1 MERDDLIR
9 IIQENV
15 LTSAET
21 AELLGVSKQNL
32 LSLVQ
37 RGKLQPVK
45 ESGSVRLF
53 LKSDVEE
60 RKREAEALREKYR
73 PYE

>member
-1 MERDDLIR
+1 MERDELIR

-15 LTSAET
+15 VTSAE
-21 AELLGVSKQNL
+21 AADLLDVSKQNL
-32 LSLVQ
+32 LSLVK
-37 RGKLQPVK
+37 RDKLKPVK

-53 LKSDVEE
+53 LKSDVLE
-60 RKREAEALREKYR
+60 RKREAESLREKYR

>member
-1 MERDDLIR
+1 MERDELIR

-15 LTSAET
+15 VTAAE
-21 AELLGVSKQNL
+21 ALEMIGGSKQNL
-32 LSLVQ
+32 SSLVK
-37 RGKLQPVK
+37 RGKLTPIK

-53 LKSDVEE
+53 LKSDVEA
-60 RKREAEALREKYR
+60 RKKEAEELREKYR

>member
-1 MERDDLIR
+1 MERDELIR
-9 IIQENV
+9 IINENV
-15 LTSAET
+15 LTSAE
-21 AELLGVSKQNL
+21 AVEMLGGSKQNL
-32 LSLVQ
+32 SSLVKRQ
-37 RGKLQPVK
+37 KLVPIK

-60 RKREAEALREKYR
+60 RKREAEQLREKYR

>member
-1 MERDDLIR
+1 MERDELIR

-15 LTSAET
+15 LTASEAVEM
-21 AELLGVSKQNL
+21 LGGSKQNL
-32 LSLVQ
+32 SSLV
-37 RGKLQPVK
+37 RRKKLLPIK

-53 LKSDVEE
+53 LKSDVEA
-60 RKREAEALREKYR
+60 RNREAEQLREKYR